1 MLYSFKN
8 KQPVIGQDTFV
19 SDEATLIGDVRIGNK
34 CYIGPGAVLRGDYG
48 TIEIG
53 NCSAIEDNVVI
64 HSAPGS
70 VCKIGSRV
78 IVGHGAIIH
87 SLSIDDEVLVGM
99 GSIISIDARIGAKS
113 IIAEGAVVR
122 MRQIIPPSVVVGGN
136 PAKVVKQ
143 LPEDAKPTGKYDEDL
158 YMNLALDCL
167 QGSLKK
173 IDSSSKP

>member
-1 MLYSFKN
+1 MLYSFKD
-8 KQPVIGQDTFV
+8 KQPVIGQDTFIA
-19 SDEATLIGDVRIGNK
+19 DEATLIGDIKIGNN

-48 TIEIG
+48 AIEIG

-70 VCKIGSRV
+70 VCKIGNRV

-99 GSIISIDARIGAKS
+99 GSIISIDAIIGAKS
-113 IIAEGAVVR
+113 IVAEGAVVR

-136 PAKVVKQ
+136 PARVVKQ
-143 LPEDAKPTGKYDEDL
+143 LPEGVKPTRKYDDDL

-167 QGSLKK
+167 NGGLKK
-173 IDSSSKP
+173 V